1 MNRFFLLLIAL
12 GMTIGLQ
19 AQHEFV
25 KKNLQPEWQVFDNNA
40 YRPFTVGDEGV
51 HTIYIRFEPDHFKG
65 DTLHITSINPFSLF
79 IQGKLWV
86 DQATFVNL
94 TVDSLNK
101 INSGPLWLAV
111 HVDQGISARNLTTQ
125 LQTSLGAAVAANIAP
140 LARAKTHVKNFIVVA
155 GVVLLAFFVL
165 ILRLNPRLTFYYFS
179 VSRLFALRESDE
191 GQFTR
196 VASSANILFYLFASM
211 LIAYGLMVTAHQM
224 EHPYALMRLLKEENF
239 GMMVLRWLYTTA
251 FVLTAL
257 FIKALVVR
265 FFAVLFDI
273 RDQSG
278 FHFLAFVRV
287 TLLIGFLV
295 VVFVAGGY
303 LIRGAS
309 AGWTAVFYA
318 ALLWFLLGWSI
329 LIFLKLLRRVNF
341 SVFHLFSYLC
351 ATELIPFLVTIKVLY
366 E

>member
-1 MNRFFLLLIAL
+1 MSRLFLLLFTA

-19 AQHEFV
+19 AQHQFV
-25 KKNLQPEWQVFDNNA
+25 KKNLQAEWQVFDGKS
-40 YRPFTVGDEGV
+40 YRYFSVADEGV
-51 HTIYIRFEPDHFKG
+51 RAIYIRFAPDNFKG
-65 DTLHITSINPFSLF
+65 DTLYIAGINPFSF
-79 IQGKLWV
+79 FVQGKLWADRV
-86 DQATFVNL
+86 SALNL
-94 TVDSLNK
+94 AVDSLKK
-101 INSGPLWLAV
+101 INSGEVWLAV
-111 HVDQGISARNLTTQ
+111 HGDEGISGNNLTTQ
-125 LQTSLGAAVAANIAP
+125 VLSDLGKHVLDDQAP
-140 LARAKTHVKNFIVVA
+140 LVRTKTHAKNFVVVG

-179 VSRLFALRESDE
+179 VSRLFAMRESDE

-196 VASSANILFYLFASM
+196 IASSANILFYLFASM
-211 LIAYGLMVTAHQM
+211 LVAYGLLVAAHQM
-224 EHPYALMRLLKEENF
+224 EDPYKLIRFLKEESF
-239 GMMVLRWLYTTA
+239 GMMMLRWLYTTA
-251 FVLTAL
+251 FVLAAL
-257 FIKALVVR
+257 FLKALVVR

-287 TLLIGFLV
+287 TLLIGFLIAI
-295 VVFVAGGY
+295 FVAGGY

-309 AGWTAVFYA
+309 AGWTAVFYT
-318 ALLWFLLGWSI
+318 ALFWFLLGWSI

>member
-1 MNRFFLLLIAL
+1 MSRFFLLLIVV
-12 GMTIGLQ
+12 GITTGLE
-19 AQHEFV
+19 AQHRFV
-25 KKNLQPEWQVFDNNA
+25 KKNLQSEWQVFDDNA
-40 YRPFTVGDEGV
+40 YRPFTAGDEGV

-65 DTLHITSINPFSLF
+65 DTLNIASINTFSLF
-79 IQGKLWV
+79 IQGKLWI
-86 DQATFVNL
+86 DKATSLNL
-94 TVDSLNK
+94 AVDSLNK
-101 INSGPLWLAV
+101 TNPGPIWLAV
-111 HVDQGISARNLTTQ
+111 HADQGISSQNLTTHV
-125 LQTSLGAAVAANIAP
+125 QTSLGAEAATNIAP
-140 LARAKTHVKNFIVVA
+140 LVRAKTHVKNFIVVA

-179 VSRLFALRESDE
+179 VSRLFAMRESDE

-224 EHPYALMRLLKEENF
+224 EDPYTLLRLLKEENF
-239 GMMVLRWLYTTA
+239 GMMMLRWLYTTT

-257 FIKALVVR
+257 FVKALVIR

-278 FHFLAFVRV
+278 FHFIAFVRV

-295 VVFVAGGY
+295 VIFVAGGY

-309 AGWTAVFYA
+309 ASWTAVFYA
-318 ALLWFLLGWSI
+318 ALLWFLIGWSI

-351 ATELIPFLVTIKVLY
+351 ATEVIPFLVTIKVLY

>member
-1 MNRFFLLLIAL
+1 MSRFFILLIVV
-12 GMTIGLQ
+12 GVTTGLQ
-19 AQHEFV
+19 AQHRFV
-25 KKNLQPEWQVFDNNA
+25 KKNLQPEWQVFDGNA
-40 YRPFTVGDEGV
+40 YRPFTAGDEGV
-51 HTIYIRFEPDHFKG
+51 HTIYIRFEPGHFKG
-65 DTLHITSINPFSLF
+65 DTLHLTAVNPFSLF

-86 DQATFVNL
+86 DQATLVNL
-94 TVDSLNK
+94 AADSLNK
-101 INSGPLWLAV
+101 INPGPLWLAV
-111 HVDQGISARNLTTQ
+111 HSDQGISSRNVTTQ
-125 LQTSLGAAVAANIAP
+125 LQTSLGAAVTTNITP
-140 LARAKTHVKNFIVVA
+140 LVRAKTYVKNFIVVA

-179 VSRLFALRESDE
+179 VSRLFAMRESDE

-239 GMMVLRWLYTTA
+239 GMMMLRWLYTTA
-251 FVLTAL
+251 FVLAAL

-265 FFAVLFDI
+265 FFALLFDI

-295 VVFVAGGY
+295 VIFVAGGY

-309 AGWTAVFYA
+309 ASWTAVFYA
-318 ALLWFLLGWSI
+318 ALLWFLIGWSI

-351 ATELIPFLVTIKVLY
+351 ATEVIPFLVTIKVLY

>member
-1 MNRFFLLLIAL
+1 MRRLFLLLTAVVT
-12 GMTIGLQ
+12 TIGLQ
-19 AQHEFV
+19 AHHRFV
-25 KKNLQPEWQVFDNNA
+25 KKNLQPEWQVFEGKT
-40 YRPFTVGDEGV
+40 YRPFTVRDDGV
-51 HTIYIRFEPDHFKG
+51 RTIYVQFTPDNFKG
-65 DTLHITSINPFSLF
+65 DTLYITSINPFSF
-79 IQGKLWV
+79 FVQGKLWIDHV
-86 DQATFVNL
+86 TSVSLA
-94 TVDSLNK
+94 VDSLNE
-101 INSGPLWLAV
+101 INPSMIWLAV
-111 HVDQGISARNLTTQ
+111 HMDAGISLHNLTTQ
-125 LQTSLGAAVAANIAP
+125 VLTDLGARVADDSTP
-140 LARAKTHVKNFIVVA
+140 LLRTQAHAKNFIVVA

-165 ILRLNPRLTFYYFS
+165 IMRFNPRLTLYYFS
-179 VSRLFALRESDE
+179 VSRLFAIRESDE

-196 VASSANILFYLFASM
+196 IASSANILFYLFASM
-211 LIAYGLMVTAHQM
+211 LVAYGLLVTAHQM
-224 EHPYALMRLLKEENF
+224 EDPYKLIRFLKEESF
-239 GMMVLRWLYTTA
+239 GMMMLRWLYTTA
-251 FVLTAL
+251 FVLAAL

-287 TLLIGFLV
+287 TLLIGFLIAI
-295 VVFVAGGY
+295 FVAGGY

-309 AGWTAVFYA
+309 AGWTAVFYT